1 MANIAYTE
9 YAVEGQTDSLLRL
22 KQLMD
27 DLAVPSTGSDEE
39 LSNSLDRLV
48 TAAGGNPSGIECRGF
63 WKPFTLRME
72 NGILLFEVES
82 KWVEPSQWRAF
93 IEKTFNVRM
102 FYYTEQLGE
111 LILKT
116 NDAKGCHFPY
126 RYYFNGSSDS
136 PYFETIDEL
145 CEDVGD
151 LTGEEDLSTFEDCSK
166 AVSNYLHDHLDETI
180 ILSKITVTN

>member
-102 FYYTEQLGE
+102 FYYTE
-111 LILKT
+111 
-116 NDAKGCHFPY
+116 
-126 RYYFNGSSDS
+126 
-136 PYFETIDEL
+136 
-145 CEDVGD
+145 
-151 LTGEEDLSTFEDCSK
+151 
-166 AVSNYLHDHLDETI
+166 
-180 ILSKITVTN
+180 